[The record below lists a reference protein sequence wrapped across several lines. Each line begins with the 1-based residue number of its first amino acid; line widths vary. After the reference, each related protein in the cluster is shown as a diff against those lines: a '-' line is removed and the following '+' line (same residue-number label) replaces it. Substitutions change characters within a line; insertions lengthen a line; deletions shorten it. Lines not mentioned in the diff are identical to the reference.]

1 MKSAARSEGK
11 KTLMLRTASK
21 LQIRK
26 PQHNVRSRAF
36 RRIVTRA
43 LGPNRKFSPHGL
55 RHTFASLHLAFG
67 TNLKWIQNMGG
78 GPSAKLRL
86 NLYGH
91 FLPTESTSFADAIDG
106 DKRHDTAPTRTAAG
120 GRGIPKSKKRAE
132 PCSSVAPR
140 TGLDARACG
149 QAGVESRGRPARF
162 KT

>member
-26 PQHNVRSRAF
+26 PQHNVRARAF

-78 GPSAKLRL
+78 GSSAKLL
-86 NLYGH
+86 LDLYGH
-91 FLPTESTSFADAIDG
+91 FLPTESTAFADAIDG
-106 DKRHDTAPTRTAAG
+106 RKRHYTAPTRRDAG
-120 GRGIPKSKKRAE
+120 GGGIPKSKKACRAGQFSGTPNRTRRAGLR
-132 PCSSVAPR
+132 PC
-140 TGLDARACG
+140 L
-149 QAGVESRGRPARF
+149 GRVFR
-162 KT
+162 